1 MIKTMKKIKNLSS
14 FLITMIIISLAISPS
29 FALGEGNRNLLLIG
43 IMSFTPIII
52 ISYFK
57 FYKNDTFLF
66 FFLLS
71 IILFPSLNHP
81 ESMRWSTV
89 MYSIMFGLT
98 FIAYKALLYQEKFT
112 IKMYQK
118 LLKNLIYAYFMV
130 LIIQQFCVLTGLPI
144 FNLSNYDPSEPWKL
158 NSLSAEPSH
167 SARIVALLMYS
178 YITIQ
183 ELITKQV
190 YNFKL
195 NLKKDKWIWFSFFWT
210 MLTMGSATAFLFI
223 AIVFSKFIKYKN
235 LIILIFISILMFFI
249 IDLFK
254 IHSFTRVYDIL
265 IATLTFD
272 IEKIIQ
278 VDHSASLRIIPMLL
292 IIQEIDLSTFNG
304 WFGYGIDYTS
314 IFFNGK
320 IIGVKEGFSGGGLFQ
335 IFMEYGFVSFTLFLL
350 FSFFTSFKK
359 GDYLSIIFW
368 FLLIFLNGVNNQIV
382 WLSIILLFTN
392 RYFRK
397 NLLRIKK

>member
-1 MIKTMKKIKNLSS
+1 MYKIYYKPSLF
-14 FLITMIIISLAISPS
+14 FLIIILISMAISPS
-29 FALGEGNRNLLLIG
+29 LFLGEGNRNLLLIG
-43 IMSFTPIII
+43 IMSLTPIII
-52 ISYFK
+52 MNYFK
-57 FYKNDTFLF
+57 FYKSDIFLF
-66 FFLLS
+66 LFLLS
-71 IILFPSLNHP
+71 IILIPWLNHP
-81 ESMRWSTV
+81 ERMRWSTV

-98 FIAYKALLYQEKFT
+98 FIAYKALFYQKKIT
-112 IKMYQK
+112 IKNYKK
-118 LLKNLIYAYFMV
+118 LLKILIYAYFIV

-223 AIVFSKFIKYKN
+223 AIIFSKFIKYKN
-235 LIILIFISILMFFI
+235 LIILILISIFIFFI
-249 IDLFK
+249 VDLFK

-278 VDHSASLRIIPMLL
+278 ADHSASLRIIPMLL
-292 IIQEIDLSTFNG
+292 IIQGIDLTTLNG
-304 WFGYGIDYTS
+304 WFGYGIDYTA
-314 IFFNGK
+314 IFLSGK
-320 IIGVKEGFSGGGLFQ
+320 IPGVHEGFAGGGLLQLF
-335 IFMEYGFVSFTLFLL
+335 IEYGFISFIMFLL
-350 FSFFTSFKK
+350 FSFFTIFRRK
-359 GDYLSIIFW
+359 DYIGIIFW
-368 FLLIFLNGVNNQIV
+368 FLLVFMNSINSQIV
-382 WLSIILLFTN
+382 WLTIILICSN
-392 RYFRK
+392 NYFH
-397 NLLRIKK
+397 KKSNTVI